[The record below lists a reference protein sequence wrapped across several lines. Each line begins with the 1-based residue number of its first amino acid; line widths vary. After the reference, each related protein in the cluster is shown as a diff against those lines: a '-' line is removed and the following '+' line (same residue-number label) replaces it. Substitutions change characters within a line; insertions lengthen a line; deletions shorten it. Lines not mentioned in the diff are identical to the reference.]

1 MDEKRILIVDDDKD
15 IQSSIRMI
23 LELHG
28 YEVACASN
36 GKEALEAL
44 DRGPNPE
51 VILLDLMMP
60 VMDGFEF
67 LNTVEKGHL
76 AKNISIIVMTAAR
89 NKASEVKKYT
99 TLLKPFEVAKLLSL
113 VGESYQKSP
122 P

>member
-23 LELHG
+23 LELNG
-28 YEVACASN
+28 YAVACVSN
-36 GKEALEAL
+36 GKEAIEELV
-44 DRGPNPE
+44 RGPSPE

-67 LNTVEKGHL
+67 LKTVEKGNL

-89 NKASEVKKYT
+89 NKAEVVKKYT
-99 TLLKPFEVAKLLSL
+99 TLLKPFEVTKLLSL
-113 VGESYQKSP
+113 VGESYQKP
-122 P
+122 AQ

>member
-15 IQSSIRMI
+15 IQSSIQMI

-28 YEVACASN
+28 YEVACVSN
-36 GKEALEAL
+36 GKEALEEL
-44 DRGPNPE
+44 VRGPSPK

-67 LNTVEKGHL
+67 LKAVEKGDL

-89 NKASEVKKYT
+89 NKAAEIKKYT
-99 TLLKPFEVAKLLSL
+99 TLLKPFEVTKLLSL
-113 VGESYQKSP
+113 VGESHQKP
-122 P
+122 AQ

>member
-28 YEVACASN
+28 YAVACVSN
-36 GKEALEAL
+36 GKEALEEL
-44 DRGPNPE
+44 VRGPSPE

-67 LNTVEKGHL
+67 LKTVENDHL
-76 AKNISIIVMTAAR
+76 ANDISIIVMTAAR
-89 NKASEVKKYT
+89 NKASEVKKYA
-99 TLLKPFEVAKLLSL
+99 TLLKPFEVSKLLSL
-113 VGESYQKSP
+113 VGESYQKP
-122 P
+122 V

>member
-28 YEVACASN
+28 YEVACVSN
-36 GKEALEAL
+36 GKEALEQL
-44 DRGPNPE
+44 VRGPSPK

-67 LNTVEKGHL
+67 LKNVEKGDL

-89 NKASEVKKYT
+89 NKAAEIKKYT
-99 TLLKPFEVAKLLSL
+99 TLLKPFEVTKLLSL
-113 VGESYQKSP
+113 VGESHQKP
-122 P
+122 TQ